1 MRSTSALGQAMSTWA
16 LRTLGALLLAAGLG
30 LAYLAPLESYCFYLF
45 AEGGRFHQPGFG
57 VGSFMFGNI
66 AAQIVGY
73 YALAAMLTPLG
84 YGYLRARRWAR
95 HLAEALAQAWIVAGL
110 PFVVAF
116 LAVLLMSKDVPPTVA
131 VGATLLL
138 ALAYPGLPW
147 LVRRLHRTCAVEEGL
162 ARDTSP
168 PIWIES
174 VPAPLLGLAM
184 LYALVWL
191 ALHVLILFHGL
202 YPWFGIWRTGLEGIT
217 WLGAS
222 ALLLAI
228 LCWGTLLRRR
238 WAWWGGLAYVSAM
251 GVSWV
256 VTLAGTTWMSL
267 LDTLQFTADEVAILQ
282 GMPLQGWQ
290 LAIVV
295 GLPVALL
302 LVQIV
307 RARDGFETT

>member
-73 YALAAMLTPLG
+73 DPLAAMLTPLG
-84 YGYLRARRWAR
+84 YGYLRVRRWAR

-116 LAVLLMSKDVPPTVA
+116 LAVLLMSKSVPPSVA
-131 VGATLLL
+131 IGATLWL

-147 LVRRLHRTCAVEEGL
+147 LVRRLHRLPAVEAAF

-168 PIWIES
+168 PVWIEAI
-174 VPAPLLGLAM
+174 PASLVGLAVV
-184 LYALVWL
+184 YALVWL
-191 ALHVLILFHGL
+191 ALHVLILMNGL
-202 YPWFGIWRTGLEGIT
+202 YPWFGVWRTGLEGIT

-228 LCWGTLLRRR
+228 LCWGTLLQRR
-238 WAWWGGLAYVSAM
+238 WAWWGGLLLVGAM

-256 VTLAGTTWMSL
+256 VTLASTTWLGL
-267 LDTLQFTADEVAILQ
+267 LATLQFAADEASIFQ
-282 GMPLQGWQ
+282 GVPLQGWH
-290 LAIVV
+290 LAVAV

-302 LVQIV
+302 LGQLV
-307 RARDGFETT
+307 RARAGFETT